1 MTPSHP
7 ALTADTRT
15 ASVGAT
21 GVPEKPRL
29 LWDRALLEASHD
41 DALAAWRDSLHGFA
55 KRLAPLDR
63 ARFLLAFDSAIY
75 PFMGE
80 AALAAEG
87 GIHPKHR
94 ILKYHDFF
102 VSRIRPGEKVVD
114 LGCGVGALASSIAE
128 RAQAHV
134 TGVDWNAKNL
144 AKARALI
151 SARNLQPPPRY
162 IEDDITTCRVEGSF
176 DVVVLSNVLEHL
188 KDRAALLRTWI
199 DWYSP
204 RRFLVRVPAID
215 RDWRPQYKKDLG
227 VEWRL
232 DDTHE
237 TEYTRG
243 QLEQELGEA
252 GLAIREIMTRFG
264 EYWLEADVVERGVTR
279 IRVPAGHAEQSQPE
293 LTKEAYL
300 KLQIDRSV
308 LLKDHDGGERS
319 RYLIRRMAEYAPPAA
334 PGRAGPRV
342 LCVGCRNGHELNHL
356 AEAGYTNTVGID
368 LHSTDPRIL
377 VMDMHELSFADGSF
391 DIVFASHVLEHALE
405 PKRAARELRRVVRED
420 GYIVIEVPIQYG
432 RRGADLW
439 DYGSAERVAA
449 MFQPG
454 EMVWSETGA
463 QIGATSRPT
472 LRQVQ
477 RCARVILWAG
487 GRDAALAVTGG

>member
-1 MTPSHP
+1 MTLPHP
-7 ALTADTRT
+7 TLIANTPAP
-15 ASVGAT
+15 GAMSA
-21 GVPEKPRL
+21 PEKPKL

-55 KRLAPLDR
+55 KRLAPQDR

-144 AKARALI
+144 SKARALI

-162 IEDDITTCRVEGSF
+162 IEDDITTCRVEGTF

-188 KDRAALLRTWI
+188 KDRPALLRKWI

-204 RRFLVRVPAID
+204 GRFLIRVPALD

-252 GLAIREIMTRFG
+252 GLAIRELMTRFG
-264 EYWLEADVVERGVTR
+264 EYWLEADVVERGVTT
-279 IRVPAGHAEQSQPE
+279 IRVPAGHAGHEQPE

-300 KLQIDRSV
+300 KLQIDRST

-319 RYLIRRMAEYAPPAA
+319 RCLIRRMAEFAPPAA
-334 PGRAGPRV
+334 QGRTGPRV
-342 LCVGCRNGHELNHL
+342 LCVGCRNGHELDHL

-377 VMDMHELSFADGSF
+377 VMDMHEVSFADGSF
-391 DIVFASHVLEHALE
+391 DIVFASRVLEHALE
-405 PKRAARELRRVVRED
+405 PKRAARELRRVVRE
-420 GYIVIEVPIQYG
+420 GGLIVLECGPRAPEQGALWNFPSGERLAEFFPGSEIEWLEQGRTAGEGG
-432 RRGADLW
+432 RRDRLV
-439 DYGSAERVAA
+439 RL
-449 MFQPG
+449 
-454 EMVWSETGA
+454 
-463 QIGATSRPT
+463 I
-472 LRQVQ
+472 LRT
-477 RCARVILWAG
+477 RAR
-487 GRDAALAVTGG
+487 